1 MREGSQYRQPAVAS
15 GTGGLGPVPVN
26 EGTSRTVTFRK
37 TSRKTLTRK
46 QREILDVL
54 TFLNRK
60 GEFPSVRELGSHVNL
75 SSTATVHKH
84 LKALERGE
92 YVESLGH
99 ARGYR
104 VVKGIGI
111 PLVGSIAAGEP
122 LENLEAPHSD
132 PDDEMHGFR
141 RFPEISIDPN
151 LFHPGAAPEEL
162 VALRIEGESMVDAG
176 IFDGDIVVIR
186 CQPTVEEGE
195 IAAVTVDGEGTL
207 KRWSRRNSDW
217 CNSDRCNSDRSGA
230 RRTTVRLSPANDRF
244 EPICIDEDAGK
255 SVRVLGK
262 YIGLIRGENVGMG

>member
-1 MREGSQYRQPAVAS
+1 M
-15 GTGGLGPVPVN
+15 N
-26 EGTSRTVTFRK
+26 EGTSRTVK
-37 TSRKTLTRK
+37 LRKTLTRK

-54 TFLNRK
+54 TYLNRK

-207 KRWSRRNSDW
+207 KRWSLR
-217 CNSDRCNSDRSGA
+217 NSDRSGA